1 MSWTRRQGRRGW
13 EKERE
18 REEGREERVFLSQR
32 EEERN
37 VMKAGTN
44 HVLGG
49 RERRTRM
56 DTIESEGKKKTV
68 GRKFEDEWMTIRRVV
83 FEK

>member
-18 REEGREERVFLSQR
+18 RGEVREEGREERVSLSQR

-37 VMKAGTN
+37 VMK
-44 HVLGG
+44 
-49 RERRTRM
+49 
-56 DTIESEGKKKTV
+56 IEMAVMK
-68 GRKFEDEWMTIRRVV
+68 VV
-83 FEK
+83 A